1 MIVPMKHLDLV
12 CLASEKDATLERL
25 RGLGAVHLDL
35 AAAGGA
41 SVAAAEGELAD
52 AEKAVRLVQKAR
64 KDEKAADGAA
74 AKQNGDTAGRG
85 GVPPPPAS
93 VADVLSLDTER
104 AKALAEAD
112 RLEKEIRVYEPFGD
126 FDPALAAKL
135 RETVKGLDDVVPL
148 PAKLPEMRLSK
159 MKELYAAARA
169 RAAEMTREIASVDDA
184 AILAE
189 YPEIRDRIMFERAKE
204 LLSDR
209 GELAVLSGW
218 IPETRVEA
226 LMKEVHGSD
235 GDLFARSAKIGWA
248 VLLREPADG
257 ETPPTLIEP
266 PRFFKSVKSLFEG
279 LGVAP
284 AYTESDV
291 SVPFMCYFSLFFAM
305 LVGDGAYG
313 AIFLAAT
320 LYFRKKMPHSWFIL
334 MTVFSS
340 ATVLWGVLSNTWFGA
355 GIPFLANLP
364 TVQWLADPS
373 YNNMMFL
380 CFTIGV
386 SHLMLAR
393 CWNGVCKLPDST
405 AIAEFGWAGI
415 LLMMY
420 LVTNSIV
427 GIFAGFPKWGYCL
440 GGISIAAV
448 FLFSVKPSEL
458 KTRGAELGML
468 PLNIMSALGD
478 IISYVRLFAVGLA
491 SVKVAENFNNMAI
504 GLFEDASSWWV
515 KGLMAVAMVA
525 ILVFGHVLNLM
536 MAGLSILVHAVR
548 LNTLEF
554 SNHKG
559 ITWSGLAF
567 NPFRKL
573 KTN

>member
-74 AKQNGDTAGRG
+74 AEQNGDTAGRG

-93 VADVLSLDTER
+93 VADVLSLDAER

-135 RETVKGLDDVVPL
+135 REKVAGLDDVVPL
-148 PAKLPEMRLSK
+148 PAKLPEMRLSQ
-159 MKELYAAARA
+159 MKELYRAAHAKAAAI
-169 RAAEMTREIASVDDA
+169 TGDLASVDDA

-189 YPEIRDRIMFERAKE
+189 YPELRDRIMFERAKD

-209 GELAVLSGW
+209 GALVVLSGW

-226 LMKEVHGSD
+226 LMREVRGDAD

-320 LYFRKKMPHSWFIL
+320 LYFRKKMPRSWFVL

-355 GIPFLANLP
+355 GSRSSR
-364 TVQWLADPS
+364 T
-373 YNNMMFL
+373 
-380 CFTIGV
+380 CR
-386 SHLMLAR
+386 R
-393 CWNGVCKLPDST
+393 CS
-405 AIAEFGWAGI
+405 GWR
-415 LLMMY
+415 
-420 LVTNSIV
+420 
-427 GIFAGFPKWGYCL
+427 
-440 GGISIAAV
+440 
-448 FLFSVKPSEL
+448 
-458 KTRGAELGML
+458 TRA
-468 PLNIMSALGD
+468 
-478 IISYVRLFAVGLA
+478 
-491 SVKVAENFNNMAI
+491 
-504 GLFEDASSWWV
+504 
-515 KGLMAVAMVA
+515 
-525 ILVFGHVLNLM
+525 
-536 MAGLSILVHAVR
+536 
-548 LNTLEF
+548 T
-554 SNHKG
+554 
-559 ITWSGLAF
+559 T
-567 NPFRKL
+567 
-573 KTN
+573 T

>member
-52 AEKAVRLVQKAR
+52 AEKAVRLVQKAKKEER
-64 KDEKAADGAA
+64 MTGDGAPGQ
-74 AKQNGDTAGRG
+74 QNRDATARDRVGRDAVGRDAVGRDAVGRG
-85 GVPPPPAS
+85 
-93 VADVLSLDTER
+93 VLTAPKENLVSTVLALDAAR
-104 AKALAEAD
+104 AKAIAEAE

-135 RETVKGLDDVVPL
+135 RETVAGLDDVVPL
-148 PAKLPEMRLSK
+148 PAKLPEMRLSQ

-169 RAAEMTREIASVDDA
+169 RAAEMTREIASVNDA

-291 SVPFMCYFSLFFAM
+291 
-305 LVGDGAYG
+305 
-313 AIFLAAT
+313 
-320 LYFRKKMPHSWFIL
+320 
-334 MTVFSS
+334 
-340 ATVLWGVLSNTWFGA
+340 
-355 GIPFLANLP
+355 
-364 TVQWLADPS
+364 
-373 YNNMMFL
+373 
-380 CFTIGV
+380 
-386 SHLMLAR
+386 
-393 CWNGVCKLPDST
+393 
-405 AIAEFGWAGI
+405 
-415 LLMMY
+415 
-420 LVTNSIV
+420 
-427 GIFAGFPKWGYCL
+427 
-440 GGISIAAV
+440 
-448 FLFSVKPSEL
+448 
-458 KTRGAELGML
+458 
-468 PLNIMSALGD
+468 
-478 IISYVRLFAVGLA
+478 
-491 SVKVAENFNNMAI
+491 
-504 GLFEDASSWWV
+504 
-515 KGLMAVAMVA
+515 
-525 ILVFGHVLNLM
+525 
-536 MAGLSILVHAVR
+536 
-548 LNTLEF
+548 
-554 SNHKG
+554 
-559 ITWSGLAF
+559 
-567 NPFRKL
+567 
-573 KTN
+573 